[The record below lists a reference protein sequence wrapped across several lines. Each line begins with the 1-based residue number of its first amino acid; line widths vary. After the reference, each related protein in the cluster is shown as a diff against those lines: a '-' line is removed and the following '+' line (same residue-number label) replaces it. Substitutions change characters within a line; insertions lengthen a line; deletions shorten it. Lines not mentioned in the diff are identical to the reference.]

1 MTARQIIKKEY
12 GKSKNFM
19 TPHILRYGK
28 ISKNVAYEL
37 SKGTGFKHETIYGVS
52 IVTIDKQGNT
62 KREFELSKKLDGIL
76 EAEGY
81 IGRLRE
87 RGEIE

>member
-12 GKSKNFM
+12 GNSKNLM
-19 TPHILRYGK
+19 TPNVIRYGK
-28 ISKNVAYEL
+28 ISENVAYEL
-37 SKGTGFKHETIYGVS
+37 SEGTGLTNNTIYGVS
-52 IVTIDKQGNT
+52 IVMMDEQGNT
-62 KREFELSKKLDGIL
+62 KREFDLSKKLDSLL

-87 RGEIE
+87 GGGE